1 MLRVTEID
9 GIRSLAAE
17 GYGPSA
23 ISDQVGVDR
32 KTVRKYLDQ
41 EDFSPPLP
49 AEAMKP
55 SKLDPFKGLIASW
68 LEEDALT
75 WHKQR
80 HTAQRVHDRL
90 GAEYPDTYDGSY
102 SLVQP
107 YLEGVASAPCV
118 HRHPGAGLAPG
129 ECQVDFGEAEI
140 ERSSGRLRVKY
151 LTVSFPFSNA
161 GYLQL
166 FGGETAECVTQG
178 LEDVFQHIGGVPG
191 RLVFDNASGVGRR
204 IGEHIR
210 LAEVFQRFQAHYRF
224 SVTFCNPNAGHEKGH
239 VENKVGTLRRNLLV
253 PVPKVEDLATYNQ
266 TLWAACEA
274 QWVRPHYKKG
284 ISVADLFSQDRAAL
298 RRLPRTPFQAIRY
311 EQVRTDGYGKF
322 QVDGAHFY
330 SSAPEYARQLLV
342 VRIGAHTIAPLAPDQ
357 TVISEHTRAFGATRT
372 DQVDVRTTLTR
383 LSRNPGAWMNSSVR
397 EAVPERLRTSLDTY
411 ARADLKTTLG
421 TFAAIAGRY
430 GWEVAVRAV
439 DEAVA
444 RGRSVPADAAVL
456 PPGWP
461 RGGRTFRPPPDQIS
475 PPMTASCCPWR
486 RWSSDRRQGAGPAPP
501 GGVRRLPAAVSE
513 PVGGGSVCHRG
524 HAQAGG
530 VLAPGADRGARP
542 PRGDPPGTAAG
553 QGRLSGLQD
562 ARRLRPPRSEAA
574 LRLDLG
580 RPRGLPLPGDP

>member
-1 MLRVTEID
+1 MAKID
-9 GIRSLAAE
+9 RIRSMAAD

-32 KTVRKYLDQ
+32 KTVRKYLAQ

-49 AEAMKP
+49 AEVMKA
-55 SKLDPFKGLIASW
+55 SKLDPFKGLIGSW

-80 HTAQRVHDRL
+80 HTAQRIHDRL

-102 SLVQP
+102 SLVQR
-107 YLEGVASAPCV
+107 YLKGLRA
-118 HRHPGAGLAPG
+118 HPVSTGTLELVWHPG
-129 ECQVDFGEAEI
+129 ECQVDCGEAEI
-140 ERSSGRLRVKY
+140 NQLGRRQHVKG

-178 LEDVFQHIGGVPG
+178 LDDVFQHIGGVPG

-224 SVTFCNPNAGHEKGH
+224 TVTFCNPNAGHEKGH

-253 PVPKVEDLATYNQ
+253 PVPEVDDLQIYNQ
-266 TLWAACEA
+266 TLWAICEG
-274 QWVRPHYKKG
+274 QWDRPHYKKG

-298 RRLPRTPFQAIRY
+298 RRLPRTPFSAVRY

-357 TVISEHTRAFGATRT
+357 TVITEHVRAFGAART
-372 DQVDVRTTLTR
+372 DQVDVRTTLAR
-383 LSRNPGAWMNSSVR
+383 LSRNPGAWLNSAVR
-397 EAVPERLRTSLDTY
+397 EAVPDRLRTTLDTY
-411 ARADLKTTLG
+411 ARADLKSTLG

-430 GWEVAVRAV
+430 GWEVAVQAM

-456 PPGWP
+456 AARLASWGPEVPATPG
-461 RGGRTFRPPPDQIS
+461 PDL
-475 PPMTASCCPWR
+475 TTY
-486 RWSSDRRQGAGPAPP
+486 DRQLLPVAEV
-501 GGVRRLPAAVSE
+501 VR
-513 PVGGGSVCHRG
+513 
-524 HAQAGG
+524 
-530 VLAPGADRGARP
+530 
-542 PRGDPPGTAAG
+542 
-553 QGRLSGLQD
+553 
-562 ARRLRPPRSEAA
+562 
-574 LRLDLG
+574 
-580 RPRGLPLPGDP
+580 